1 MDNGLT
7 NRLASRLKDLRLQAN
22 WSLDQLA
29 LISGISRATLSRME
43 NSEVSP
49 TTEMLSKLCAAYGL
63 TLSHLL
69 SMVEETHVPL
79 VHQSDQPIW
88 QDSDL
93 GFTRTSISPP
103 SKSLKSEL
111 LMCAIEAGKKI
122 RYDDP
127 TLPGLEHHLYLLE
140 GALTVTVETTAYS
153 LKAGDCLRYHSYGK
167 TAFETPA
174 DQSARYILVLA

>member
-1 MDNGLT
+1 MDTGLT
-7 NRLASRLKDLRLQAN
+7 KRLASRLKDLRQQAN

-29 LISGISRATLSRME
+29 RASGISRATLSRME

-49 TTEMLSKLCAAYGL
+49 TTEMLSKLCAAYSL

-69 SMVEETHVPL
+69 SMVEETYVPL

-88 QDSDL
+88 QDKTL

-103 SKSLKSEL
+103 SKALKSEL
-111 LMCAIEAGKKI
+111 LRCEIEAGKKI
-122 RYDDP
+122 RYADP

-140 GALTVTVETTAYS
+140 GALTVTVDETPYA
-153 LKAGDCLRYHSYGK
+153 LNAGDCLRYHSYGK
-167 TAFETPA
+167 TAFQTPA
-174 DQSARYILVLA
+174 DQSAQYILVLV